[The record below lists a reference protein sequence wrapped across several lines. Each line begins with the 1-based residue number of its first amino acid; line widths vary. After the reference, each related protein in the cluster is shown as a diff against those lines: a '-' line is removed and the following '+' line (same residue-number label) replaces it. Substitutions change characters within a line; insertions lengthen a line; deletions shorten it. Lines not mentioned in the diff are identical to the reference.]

1 MDGQRWRRI
10 STLVDQALAI
20 DEPDRRKAWL
30 DANCEDDELK
40 QEVESLVAAHFEATG
55 FLEGSAVD
63 ESAPVLAERLEAQ
76 WIGRSVGAWT
86 IVEPIHSGGM
96 GSVFLARR
104 DADDFEQTAAIKII
118 RNELA
123 DQFLLDRFVQERQ
136 LLARLEHPNI
146 SRLLDGGMTETGLP
160 WLAMDYVDGD
170 PINQW
175 CDDQKLGIDERLELF
190 EQVCD
195 AVSYAHQQLIIHRDI
210 KPDNI
215 LVNRNGAPK
224 LLDFGIAK
232 LEPRDGQYQHTITSQ
247 RVLTPAY
254 ASPEQIL
261 GHIVTTATDIYS
273 LGMLLYELLCGQPP
287 YRIDT
292 SRSPLELAEQICRDL
307 PKPPS
312 QQLQASTDPET
323 GRTLAARRGM
333 SLDQLKRELRGDLDV
348 IIMKALR
355 KEPERRYPSVY
366 ALREDLRR
374 YRQGLPVSAR
384 PDTLRYRSSRFL
396 RRHWLGVSATSAL
409 VLSLFI
415 GLAVAV
421 VQADRLRTE
430 RDRTVQVNQFLQ
442 DLLVEADPFEAG
454 ADTTIRD
461 LLVTAGDMVDERFS
475 EQPDLEASLRLTLG
489 KTQLNLM
496 ELDAAETNILR
507 AVELNRRLF
516 GPDDERTLTAAN
528 WRAWLAF
535 RRGEVDR
542 ARELYEGLLE
552 RLGPSHAWQTRAET
566 LNEYAITLVE
576 SGRIAEARSA
586 YEQALD
592 LWKRHD
598 PDNIAVAILY
608 NNIAGTW
615 RNQDQTDRAVAG
627 YRRSLERLR
636 QHFPESDN
644 PYLASTMT
652 NLAVML
658 HAEDTADEA
667 LGLFQEALEIRRA
680 TLGADHVGTGMGH
693 ILLARLLIDLGQHD
707 RARGHVERGLEIARA
722 QLDSDQLQVLLV
734 RAARAR
740 LLEHD
745 GKTVQAIQE
754 WSDVLERM
762 RRIDAPRRH
771 IDEVSAWLR
780 SARAETNIA
789 QGQ

>member
-1 MDGQRWRRI
+1 LTI
-10 STLVDQALAI
+10 DQ
-20 DEPDRRKAWL
+20 
-30 DANCEDDELK
+30 
-40 QEVESLVAAHFEATG
+40 
-55 FLEGSAVD
+55 
-63 ESAPVLAERLEAQ
+63 
-76 WIGRSVGAWT
+76 
-86 IVEPIHSGGM
+86 
-96 GSVFLARR
+96 
-104 DADDFEQTAAIKII
+104 
-118 RNELA
+118 
-123 DQFLLDRFVQERQ
+123 
-136 LLARLEHPNI
+136 
-146 SRLLDGGMTETGLP
+146 
-160 WLAMDYVDGD
+160 
-170 PINQW
+170 
-175 CDDQKLGIDERLELF
+175 RLELF

-215 LVNRNGAPK
+215 LVGRNGAPK

-232 LEPRDGQYQHTITSQ
+232 LEPRDGQYQHTMTSQ

-261 GHIVTTATDIYS
+261 GHIVTTATDVYS

-287 YRIDT
+287 YRVDT
-292 SRSPLELAEQICRDL
+292 SRSPLELAEQICRDT

-312 QQLQASTDPET
+312 QQLQASADTEK
-323 GRTLAARRGM
+323 GRQLASLRRM
-333 SLDQLKRELRGDLDV
+333 SVDQLRRELRGDLDV
-348 IIMKALR
+348 IVMKALR

-384 PDTLRYRSSRFL
+384 PDTLGYRASRFL

-409 VLSLFI
+409 VLSLLI
-415 GLAVAV
+415 GLGVAV

-430 RDRTVQVNQFLQ
+430 RDRTMQVNDFLQ
-442 DLLVEADPFEAG
+442 DLLVEADPFTAG
-454 ADTTIRD
+454 ADTTVRD
-461 LLVTAGDMVDERFS
+461 LLTTAGEMVEERFAN
-475 EQPDLEASLRLTLG
+475 QPDLEAGLRLTLG

-496 ELDAAETNILR
+496 ELEAAETNILR
-507 AVELNRRLF
+507 AVELNQRLF
-516 GPDDERTLTAAN
+516 GPDDDRTLTAAN

-535 RRGEVDR
+535 RRGEVDQAR
-542 ARELYEGLLE
+542 ALYEALLE

-586 YEQALD
+586 YEQALE
-592 LWKRHD
+592 LWEEHE

-615 RNQDQTDRAVAG
+615 RNQDQTDRAIAG
-627 YRRSLERLR
+627 YQRALELLR

-658 HAEDTADEA
+658 HADETAEA
-667 LGLFQEALEIRRA
+667 ARGLFQEALDIRRT
-680 TLGADHVGTGMGH
+680 TLGEDHVGTGMGH
-693 ILLARLLIDLGQHD
+693 ILLARLLIDLGEYEQ
-707 RARGHVERGLEIARA
+707 ARPHVERGLDIAGE
-722 QLDSDQLQVLLV
+722 QLAPDQLQVLLA

-745 GKTVQAIQE
+745 GATDQAVQE
-754 WSDVLERM
+754 WVDVLAKM
-762 RRIDAPRRH
+762 RDIDAPGRH
-771 IDEVSAWLR
+771 IEEITTWLAA
-780 SARAETNIA
+780 ARPAE
-789 QGQ
+789 Q